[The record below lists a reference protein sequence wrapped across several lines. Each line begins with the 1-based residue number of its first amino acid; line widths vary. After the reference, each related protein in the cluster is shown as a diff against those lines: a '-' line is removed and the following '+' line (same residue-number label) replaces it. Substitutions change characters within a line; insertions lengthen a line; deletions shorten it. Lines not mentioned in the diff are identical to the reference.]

1 MKLEQF
7 QIQIS
12 NPCEVVTTGQQLNGM
27 VTINLTKPMKMKG
40 IHVNVEGKAKT
51 FWEIHGGKNT
61 TKYRASET
69 YLNHVVTLVQTETGD
84 QLKHPAGNHVY
95 HFSLYIPANA
105 PSSFEGRRG
114 HVRYVCKA
122 TIERPWK
129 FDQHVRKAFTVIHD
143 LDLNLLSSYGVPV
156 VLSKEENIENWCCS
170 AGTLGVTLSLK
181 KTGFV
186 PGEPILYDITVE
198 NKSNSNINKV
208 QLELRQVVQY
218 TGFCNH
224 IFSSGSPKYHTK
236 EEKFSLLN
244 ESLRVPNNET
254 GRINRGS
261 ILPSLPP
268 SYLEGCGIIS
278 TSYFI
283 VLAVRCGRSLVQM
296 EKEILVGTIP
306 FIRQHQSPR
315 YQSSLPSMEPTA
327 PPPPYDAAPPSY
339 EECVFGRIDIF
350 EEGET
355 NTVGEH
361 DWAPA
366 YPNYNWQIQNVEIL
380 TAVLQPPAYTE
391 N

>member
-1 MKLEQF
+1 MKLEEF
-7 QIQIS
+7 QIHIS

-27 VTINLTKPMKMKG
+27 VIINLTKPMKMKG
-40 IHVNVEGKAKT
+40 VNIHVEGKAKT
-51 FWEIHGGKNT
+51 FWEIYGGKNT
-61 TKYRASET
+61 TKYRAYET
-69 YLNHVVTLVQTETGD
+69 YLNQVVSLVQAETGD
-84 QLKHPAGNHVY
+84 QLKHPAGNHMY
-95 HFSLYIPANA
+95 PFSLNIPANA

-114 HVRYVCKA
+114 YVRYICKA

-129 FDQHVRKAFTVIHD
+129 LDQHVRRAFTVIHD
-143 LDLNLLSSYGVPV
+143 LDLNLLSSYGVPI
-156 VLSKEENIENWCCS
+156 VLSKEENIQNWCCT
-170 AGTLGVTLSLK
+170 AGTLGVTLSLQ

-186 PGEPILYDITVE
+186 PGEPILYDITVD
-198 NKSNSNINKV
+198 NKSDNNINKV

-224 IFSSGSPKYHTK
+224 IFSSGSPKYHMK

-244 ESLRVPNNET
+244 ESLRVPKNET

-278 TSYFI
+278 TSYF
-283 VLAVRCGRSLVQM
+283 VLLAVRCGRSLVKM

-306 FIRQHQSPR
+306 FFRQPQSPR
-315 YQSSLPSMEPTA
+315 YLLSPPSLESTL
-327 PPPPYDAAPPSY
+327 PPPYDAAPPSY
-339 EECVFGRIDIF
+339 EECVFGRTVIC

-355 NTVGEH
+355 NTVGEN

-366 YPNYNWQIQNVEIL
+366 YPNYNWQIQNVEIS